1 MGPDKL
7 GRFFPIEIE
16 EIQCNRVQVNNLSIL
31 RLNLYSVAK
40 FVQLDLNK
48 EI

>member
-16 EIQCNRVQVNNLSIL
+16 EIQCNRVQVNY
-31 RLNLYSVAK
+31 LYIVKVKSV
-40 FVQLDLNK
+40 
-48 EI
+48 